1 MQDDQTSLVRLET
14 GDNDQKKRNVSGK
27 YLRRDRSTED
37 YFPYFYT
44 AGHVFATRRLTPCW
58 SFELI
63 LVYYHF
69 TFVSLC
75 KLHLLYTVYA
85 RAKPLAWLK
94 RKANF
99 SLMQF
104 RYQRTEDNGSFI
116 LSCKY
121 SWRVV
126 CMILVIA

>member
-14 GDNDQKKRNVSGK
+14 GDNDQKKEMYQESIYEGI
-27 YLRRDRSTED
+27 DQD

-99 SLMQF
+99 SLMHSLD
-104 RYQRTEDNGSFI
+104 TKELKIMAASSFHVSI
-116 LSCKY
+116 LGE
-121 SWRVV
+121 
-126 CMILVIA
+126 LFA

>member
-1 MQDDQTSLVRLET
+1 MQNDQTSLVRLEI
-14 GDNDQKKRNVSGK
+14 GDNDQKKKEKRNVSGK

-99 SLMQF
+99 SLMHSLD
-104 RYQRTEDNGSFI
+104 TKELKIMAASSFHVSI
-116 LSCKY
+116 LGE
-121 SWRVV
+121 
-126 CMILVIA
+126 LFA

>member
-14 GDNDQKKRNVSGK
+14 GDNDQKKEMYQESIYEGIDQ
-27 YLRRDRSTED
+27 RRTIFHISIQLDM
-37 YFPYFYT
+37 F
-44 AGHVFATRRLTPCW
+44 LTPCW

-85 RAKPLAWLK
+85 WAKPLAWLK

-99 SLMQF
+99 SLMHSLD
-104 RYQRTEDNGSFI
+104 TKELKIMAASSFHVSI
-116 LSCKY
+116 LGE
-121 SWRVV
+121 
-126 CMILVIA
+126 LFA

>member
-14 GDNDQKKRNVSGK
+14 GDNDQKKEMYQESIYEGIDQ
-27 YLRRDRSTED
+27 RRTIFHISIQLDM
-37 YFPYFYT
+37 F
-44 AGHVFATRRLTPCW
+44 LTPCW

-85 RAKPLAWLK
+85 QAKPLAWLK

-99 SLMQF
+99 SLMHSLD
-104 RYQRTEDNGSFI
+104 TKELKIMAASSFHVSI
-116 LSCKY
+116 LGE
-121 SWRVV
+121 
-126 CMILVIA
+126 LFA

>member
-14 GDNDQKKRNVSGK
+14 GDNDQKKEMYQESIYEGIDQ
-27 YLRRDRSTED
+27 RRTIFHISIQLDM
-37 YFPYFYT
+37 F
-44 AGHVFATRRLTPCW
+44 LTPCW

-126 CMILVIA
+126 CMILFIA

>member
-1 MQDDQTSLVRLET
+1 MQNDQMSLVRLET
-14 GDNDQKKRNVSGK
+14 GDNDQKKK
-27 YLRRDRSTED
+27 YIRKVFTKASINRAED
-37 YFPYFYT
+37 HFPYFYT
-44 AGHVFATRRLTPCW
+44 AGLIFASRRLTPCW

-85 RAKPLAWLK
+85 RATLLAWLK

-99 SLMQF
+99 SLMHSLD
-104 RYQRTEDNGSFI
+104 TKELKIMAASSFHVSI
-116 LSCKY
+116 LGE
-121 SWRVV
+121 
-126 CMILVIA
+126 LFA